1 MVPLLEKPAS
11 AGQEAF
17 SFIIIIIIYGNKY
30 QTLAISKFNNWSGRI
45 LMINN

>member
-1 MVPLLEKPAS
+1 VPLLEKPV
-11 AGQEAF
+11 QVKRAF
-17 SFIIIIIIYGNKY
+17 HLIIIIIIYGNKY